1 METKHRDFAVGLF
14 IVVTIGVILGA
25 LLVTSGLGE
34 AHRDLFMR
42 AATAQ
47 DLTTDTRVFL
57 QGLAVGRVRQINP
70 HVEAGT
76 GRLAFVLRLQID
88 QRFPDG
94 SRLELPRGT
103 RAVISQPTLAA
114 PVIDLETP
122 QDGVPHRPLVAGD
135 TIESQRKASTVD
147 QMGEVASRL
156 SNEVSLALA
165 DTRRLIARTTT
176 AVSQT
181 TEAVGRTEATIA
193 RLSPVAE
200 QVLTSLATDL
210 QRTDRILAT
219 VEPHAGPLQ
228 DSLAAALGQ
237 TRALLVRLDSL
248 AGTAQNV
255 VVQNQEALHNVMDR
269 LQHTGEMLEHFTD
282 QVSRRP
288 TRLLTGVTPPPPAGT
303 KDRDKDTT
311 TVNRSHQ

>member
-34 AHRDLFMR
+34 AHRDLYMR

-57 QGLAVGRVRQINP
+57 QGLEVGRVRQINP
-70 HVEAGT
+70 LVDRAT
-76 GRLAFVLRLQID
+76 RKLAFVLRLSIND
-88 QRFPDG
+88 RFPDG
-94 SRLELPRGT
+94 TKLQLPHGT
-103 RAVISQPTLAA
+103 TAEISQTGLAA

-122 QDGVPHRPLVAGD
+122 DNGTRLLAAGD
-135 TIESQRKASTVD
+135 TIESQRRTSTVD
-147 QMGEVASRL
+147 RIGEAASQL
-156 SNEVSLALA
+156 STEVSGALA
-165 DTRRLIARTTT
+165 DTRRLIARTTA
-176 AVSQT
+176 AVNQT
-181 TEAVGRTEATIA
+181 NEAVGRTEATIA

-200 QVLTSLATDL
+200 QVLTQLATDL

-228 DSLAAALGQ
+228 DSLAATLGQ

-248 AGTAQNV
+248 AGTAHAV
-255 VVQNQEALHNVMDR
+255 VVENQDALRGVMDR

-288 TRLLTGVTPPPPAGT
+288 TRLLTGVTPPAAST
-303 KDRDKDTT
+303 KDKDTT
-311 TVNRSHQ
+311 VVNRSHQ